1 MLSRSETS
9 PFSGDPGWGGCARET
24 APPPSPEPGA
34 TPGPWGPS
42 RAPRAAGSA
51 APEPQCPPSLGAGS
65 AGGVDRPPEL
75 PEPAGRGAGGR
86 NEIHK
91 GVTTCR
97 LTPAGARTCQGGL
110 LHPLAQ
116 PSPAHRQP
124 AASTFSSQLSFN
136 FRVRRN
142 LPPRPPPR
150 PRDPLLNPAG
160 PALHLAP
167 PYARAGSP
175 DELSRRSVSEGSAA
189 ALGPGAGASR
199 GGTSEQQRWA
209 ETADDDRVAPG
220 NLSVVMPTCKF
231 HLCAQIAFTP
241 LPASLHPPPPQLNDS
256 VKTSTVLTK

>member
-9 PFSGDPGWGGCARET
+9 PFSGDPGWGGCARGT

-42 RAPRAAGSA
+42 QAPRAAGTA
-51 APEPQCPPSLGAGS
+51 APEPQRPPSLGAGS

-116 PSPAHRQP
+116 PSPAQPSAPTTSCLHLLVSTFLQLSCKEEP
-124 AASTFSSQLSFN
+124 AAPPAPSSPRSALEP
-136 FRVRRN
+136 RRAG
-142 LPPRPPPR
+142 PPPC
-150 PRDPLLNPAG
+150 
-160 PALHLAP
+160 
-167 PYARAGSP
+167 
-175 DELSRRSVSEGSAA
+175 A
-189 ALGPGAGASR
+189 ALRAR
-199 GGTSEQQRWA
+199 GEPR
-209 ETADDDRVAPG
+209 
-220 NLSVVMPTCKF
+220 
-231 HLCAQIAFTP
+231 
-241 LPASLHPPPPQLNDS
+241 
-256 VKTSTVLTK
+256 